1 MNALKL
7 NKNRNF
13 EKEDKGTTL
22 VVMNKN
28 DKTQEGPV
36 QTNDLNNTTNE
47 RYKIRFQTFSLQEHR
62 IILNH

>member
-36 QTNDLNNTTNE
+36 QTNDLNN
-47 RYKIRFQTFSLQEHR
+47 YKREV
-62 IILNH
+62 

>member
-36 QTNDLNNTTNE
+36 QTNDLNNYIGSILITE
-47 RYKIRFQTFSLQEHR
+47 IFST
-62 IILNH
+62 